1 MQRWFI
7 LLASGVILC
16 QVSYINIWS
25 LFQQPL
31 LAYIPGST
39 ISQVVLVYSLL
50 LIFIGLTAPFAG
62 RMMDKFGPRI
72 VISGGCAAWAL
83 AWYLASF
90 SSQMWHLYLTAG
102 ILAGIADGF
111 IYTNCVVNVVRWFP
125 DKKGLAGGVIVAFAS
140 LGPFIWKPIAMAYF
154 DPSHPTAFYA
164 LSALIFL
171 LTMVLLALFLS
182 APPTDYQPASSRQ
195 GNGAPPSAPLNTPSI
210 SPKGMVRDPAFYV
223 VFPTF
228 SLAVGSGAVM
238 VGHSVAIAVNQ
249 LGLDLA
255 DAASTVTVFA
265 LFNLAGRLLW
275 GALSDRFGRFI
286 CQAAIFALYCLGALA
301 LMRADTYLLFMAGCA
316 TFALCWGGSYAIYPA
331 MISELWGSQHL
342 GVNYGILYLLGPA
355 SGSLIFPRI
364 AAQAYEQS
372 GSYAQAYYAII
383 VIALISLVGMLWL
396 QRQYKRTRLH
406 KQKEC
411 V

>member
-1 MQRWFI
+1 MQRWLI

-31 LAYIPGST
+31 LAYIPGAT

-62 RMMDKFGPRI
+62 RMMDRFGPRI
-72 VISGGCAAWAL
+72 VIGAGCALWAL

-90 SSQMWHLYLTAG
+90 ATQMWHLYLTAG

-125 DKKGLAGGVIVAFAS
+125 DKKGLAGGTIVAFAS
-140 LGPFIWKPIAMAYF
+140 LGPFLWKPIAMAYF

-182 APPTDYQPASSRQ
+182 APPVGYQPSGRGRENTPVPLSAPRDSSR
-195 GNGAPPSAPLNTPSI
+195 
-210 SPKGMVRDPAFYV
+210 GMVRDPAFYV

-249 LGLDLA
+249 LGWDVT

-265 LFNLAGRLLW
+265 FFNLAGRLLW
-275 GALSDRFGRFI
+275 GALSDRFGRFT

-301 LMRADTYLLFMAGCA
+301 LMRADTWLLFMGGCA
-316 TFALCWGGSYAIYPA
+316 TFALCWGGSYAVYPA
-331 MISELWGSQHL
+331 MISELWGSKHL

-364 AAQAYEQS
+364 AAQAYERS

-383 VIALISLVGMLWL
+383 IIALISIAGMLWL
-396 QRQYKRTRLH
+396 QKRQRTP
-406 KQKEC
+406 
-411 V
+411 